1 MNKILKYSLLV
12 IFVITVV
19 GCTRSVEISNTSIE
33 ISQSTKFNEDTI
45 SDAINKLQSEFD
57 LKGATLLRVK
67 YDEVKSNNAIKDYI
81 MYGNG
86 MESKAEAENTIVLF
100 TDFYVDDSGSNPV
113 LESDFTYTN
122 YSWLLTR
129 DDSDS
134 DWEIEEGGF

>member
-1 MNKILKYSLLV
+1 M
-12 IFVITVV
+12 
-19 GCTRSVEISNTSIE
+19 
-33 ISQSTKFNEDTI
+33 
-45 SDAINKLQSEFD
+45 QSEFD